1 MKIFS
6 LAIAAAGLV
15 WAGCSGGSSSNN
27 SSPTNSVS
35 TNAANY
41 NTGNPITAPVD
52 YLGAVV
58 QAKKYADKT
67 IDVSYLN
74 QAVQQFNV
82 QEGRYP
88 KTLEELTP
96 NYVAKIPDAPIG
108 YKIDYNAT
116 KGEVKVVKQ

>member
-1 MKIFS
+1 MLP
-6 LAIAAAGLV
+6 LATGLFLT
-15 WAGCSGGSSSNN
+15 GCSDDTSKKSAAD
-27 SSPTNSVS
+27 
-35 TNAANY
+35 TNAPA
-41 NTGNPITAPVD
+41 D
-52 YLGAVV
+52 YLGALV

-96 NYVAKIPDAPIG
+96 NYVAKIPEASPRL
-108 YKIDYNAT
+108 
-116 KGEVKVVKQ
+116 

>member
-1 MKIFS
+1 MKTFIVS
-6 LAIAAAGLV
+6 LVYAAGVVLL
-15 WAGCSGGSSSNN
+15 AGCGNN
-27 SSPTNSVS
+27 SNSPAAG
-35 TNAANY
+35 TNAAASSASN
-41 NTGNPITAPVD
+41 NPAD
-52 YLGAVV
+52 YFGALV

-96 NYVAKIPDAPIG
+96 NYVAKIPEAPLG
-108 YKIDYNAT
+108 YQIDYDAA

>member
-1 MKIFS
+1 MKMS
-6 LAIAAAGLV
+6 YWVPVAAGVLL
-15 WAGCSGGSSSNN
+15 AGCGDDTSKK
-27 SSPTNSVS
+27 PAQTTNA
-35 TNAANY
+35 AANY
-41 NTGNPITAPVD
+41 NTGNPITAVPD
-52 YLGAVV
+52 YIGAVG

-96 NYVAKIPDAPIG
+96 NYVAKIPDAPLG
-108 YKIDYNAT
+108 YKIDYDAT